1 MLDDLGNR
9 ILGLGM
15 ISLGVRVFVLLVFVV
30 LGATFVV
37 TTAALYLEF
46 KDQDWFALAAMY
58 SHLFIFFPTFGL
70 LALCAFYVPAAV
82 FTDFYWF
89 HVPYG
94 RARFLIGFAV
104 VVVLSLGLSRQILA
118 GDVPALFSLSP
129 ETIRSDTGSPAR
141 CDVTAGQCRRV
152 GVMDAVEAVR
162 LVSQRRLGLSPFVRE
177 CTPDPF
183 VEAAPDAT
191 AKRFCFPTRTQLTA
205 PDCCKAQEKFN
216 ADLARLFAEEQSH
229 SVTDRV
235 HTVLLPFKA
244 FFLLVLLVIGIMLAV
259 WRREIDR
266 QYGAYAR
273 RIERGVII
281 GAVAMMLWPLMNHAF
296 LQAESVLYGTLNESM
311 YVKLSPVFSLL
322 FGCWSLLIV
331 LFFFRQHERDV
342 EAAGKIAGGIASAV
356 AVIKYNQ
363 IIDYSVRL
371 FGAGADKREMIG
383 LGLLLALAFVALFWV
398 QGSNERTP
406 LAARPAKPPEAA

>member
-1 MLDDLGNR
+1 
-9 ILGLGM
+9 M

-37 TTAALYLEF
+37 TTGALYLEF
-46 KDQDWFALAAMY
+46 KDQEWFALAALY

-70 LALCAFYVPAAV
+70 LALCAFFVPAAV

-94 RARFLIGFAV
+94 RVRFLVGFAV
-104 VVVLSLGLSRQILA
+104 VVALALGISRQILA
-118 GDVPALFSLSP
+118 GDVPALFSLAP
-129 ETIRSDTGSPAR
+129 ATIRADTGSPAR
-141 CDVTAGQCRRV
+141 CDVTAGQCKRV
-152 GVMDAVEAVR
+152 GVRDAIEAVR

-183 VEAAPDAT
+183 VEAAADAS
-191 AKRFCFPTRTQLTA
+191 AKRFCFVTRTSLPA
-205 PDCCKAQEKFN
+205 PECCKAQEKFN
-216 ADLARLFAEEQSH
+216 AELAKLFAEEPAH
-229 SVTDRV
+229 SITDRV
-235 HTVLLPFKA
+235 HSVLLPFKV

-259 WRREIDR
+259 WRREVDR

-281 GAVAMMLWPLMNHAF
+281 GAIAMMLWPLMNHAF
-296 LQAESVLYGTLNESM
+296 LQAESVLYGTQNESM

-356 AVIKYNQ
+356 AVVKYNQ

-371 FGAGADKREMIG
+371 FGAGADRRELIG
-383 LGLLLALAFVALFWV
+383 LAALLAVAFLALFWV
-398 QGSNERTP
+398 QGSNESQP
-406 LAARPAKPPEAA
+406 LGIKPAKPPEAA